1 MTLKDFRIQTKL
13 LVLIGLLTLVTVAVS
28 AVGITRLTG
37 MSASL
42 IQVDTA
48 GDAQLS
54 GARMNQNVIALNR
67 AEYRVAADPSA
78 DTVRAATAV
87 TDENRKMFTERLGR
101 ARAVAGPDEA
111 VMLDRDPGEV
121 QDPMMARRAKMPRN
135 LTYASVRAAVRS
147 AMRRSNSSLRSAI
160 SWRAAR

>member
-54 GARMNQNVIALNR
+54 GARMNQNVIA
-67 AEYRVAADPSA
+67 
-78 DTVRAATAV
+78 
-87 TDENRKMFTERLGR
+87 
-101 ARAVAGPDEA
+101 
-111 VMLDRDPGEV
+111 
-121 QDPMMARRAKMPRN
+121 
-135 LTYASVRAAVRS
+135 
-147 AMRRSNSSLRSAI
+147 
-160 SWRAAR
+160 